1 MAPVSHEG
9 VHMKQYLGKKKVLRI
24 YIDNSDTY
32 EGKPLWQYLVH
43 QAKAEGLSGATVF
56 KGVAG
61 IGAHSE
67 LHTFE
72 LWTLAQTLPVII
84 EIIETEEKIMAF
96 LEAHDPAIEEGLI
109 TLHEAEVLKYKKRE
123 RTQ

>member
-1 MAPVSHEG
+1 
-9 VHMKQYLGKKKVLRI
+9 MKQYLGKKKVLRI

-43 QAKAEGLSGATVF
+43 QAQAEGLSGATVF

-61 IGAHSE
+61 MGAHSE

-72 LWTLAQTLPVII
+72 VWALAQTLPVII

-96 LEAHDPAIEEGLI
+96 LETYDPAIEEGLI
-109 TLHEAEVLKYKKRE
+109 TLHEVEVLKYKKRHAA
-123 RTQ
+123 